1 MIRYSIFTGCLLLFA
16 IHSFSQQESVQSDK
30 QFGSKLPV
38 TYLRFNNDTNL
49 VQFAILSD
57 RTGGMVP
64 GIFEDAVKKA
74 NQLQPQFVMS
84 VGDLINGY
92 STDSVLIDTQW
103 KEFNQLLEPLTVP
116 FFYVSGNHDI
126 SNSWMQQEW
135 IRRYGQS
142 HYYFIYRNTL
152 FLCLNSQDNGSYGM
166 SESQISYFRTILQE
180 HQNVRWTFVFMH
192 QPMWTSDKSGFEKIE
207 DALEGR
213 KFTIFA
219 GHTHNY
225 LLSKRNNQKYY
236 ILATSGGGSERRG
249 EQFGEFYHITW
260 VTLKDTEEPIVA
272 HIKLDGI
279 IDENIVTEEIAQKIR
294 PLKSGSWMQPIAY
307 RHSANN
313 TTEITPTIHLKNTN
327 QTPLS
332 ISGHLPNSQHFKSI
346 PERIDTILAPG
357 ESINYSF
364 KIQHKTKPSFKL
376 MDLPPIEIE
385 LQASQ
390 ELDNRTYSLP
400 SKKRL
405 YVDWPYSLAVNE
417 MIRLDHPEQVIE
429 DWDWSGTEDL
439 DLRFTL
445 REDDNYLHL
454 KYFIKDDNFIFQAGD
469 YQDQLLIYLEDK
481 NQEKLLLTIYPDPK
495 QTKNFK
501 FTTLDGHQ
509 VKIKPL
515 ISCKLNNGEL
525 TVTVKLPK
533 KVFLKAD
540 GTYRLNVGYMDQDD
554 PTSTEAAILFW
565 KPKWDSKENYP
576 GSGTW
581 AK

>member
-249 EQFGEFYHITW
+249 EQFGEFDHITW

-364 KIQHKTKPSFKL
+364 KIQHKTKPAFKL